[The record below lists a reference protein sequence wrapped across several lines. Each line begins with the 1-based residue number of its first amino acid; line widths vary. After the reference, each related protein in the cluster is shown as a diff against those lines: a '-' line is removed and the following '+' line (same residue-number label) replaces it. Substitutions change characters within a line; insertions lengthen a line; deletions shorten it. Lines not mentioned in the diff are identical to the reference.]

1 MSELASEAH
10 GPSRLRG
17 CANDEPV
24 SPMRSRGMSP
34 RAELREFGCGVT
46 SRHARRCCRNRGGL
60 LRKQKACGKCDA
72 LRTTDNRPYGDA
84 ARPLIASCLLLSVLE
99 TIERNESDVRV
110 EYSEQSVS
118 LVSDLGWLREAFPLL
133 APSTS
138 KVSIDIFVRFPLAS
152 SAGRSVHTT
161 GLPTGRHASQN
172 SGLPTRRLG
181 W

>member
-1 MSELASEAH
+1 MSCARLPRCLAH
-10 GPSRLRG
+10 GG
-17 CANDEPV
+17 V
-24 SPMRSRGMSP
+24 
-34 RAELREFGCGVT
+34 REFGCGVT

-138 KVSIDIFVRFPLAS
+138 KVSIDILVRFPLAS

>member
-1 MSELASEAH
+1 MSCARLPRCLAH
-10 GPSRLRG
+10 GG
-17 CANDEPV
+17 V
-24 SPMRSRGMSP
+24 
-34 RAELREFGCGVT
+34 REFGCGVT

-118 LVSDLGWLREAFPLL
+118 LVSGLGWLALSCRQAISKASIGILSAFRFRRCG
-133 APSTS
+133 
-138 KVSIDIFVRFPLAS
+138 SIRIPQ
-152 SAGRSVHTT
+152 
-161 GLPTGRHASQN
+161 SQFC
-172 SGLPTRRLG
+172 
-181 W
+181 